1 MESVDVTLKVG
12 LPIELRREA
21 AQLYLDA
28 FDRKLGPVLGRGQRA
43 VGYLAQT
50 LQLSKSIVALGP
62 EGQLLGLAGFHDD
75 RGGFVGG
82 GFGDLRQ
89 HYGLIG
95 AAWRGVL
102 LSLFERAPP
111 TDQLLMD
118 GVVVTE
124 QSRGLG
130 IGTELLNGV
139 GEVAKARE
147 LPAIRLDVV
156 DTNPRARALYERHG
170 FTAEVEQSVWP
181 LHRLFGFRKSTTMV
195 KMLEQGGDERP
206 RETFSEDAP
215 KDEAIGS
222 QSGCQP

>member
-1 MESVDVTLKVG
+1 MDVTLKVG
-12 LPIELRREA
+12 LPMELRRQA

-28 FDRKLGPVLGRGQRA
+28 FDQKLGPVLGRDERA
-43 VGYLAQT
+43 VSYLAQT

-82 GFGDLRQ
+82 GFGDLKQ

-95 AAWRGVL
+95 AVWRGVL

-118 GVVVTE
+118 GVVVSA

-139 GEVAKARE
+139 GEVAKARA
-147 LPAIRLDVV
+147 LTAIRLDVV
-156 DTNPRARALYERHG
+156 DTNPRAQELYERQG
-170 FTAEVEQSVWP
+170 FVAAGQQSVWP
-181 LHRLFGFRKSTTMV
+181 LHWLFGFRKSTTMV
-195 KMLEQGGDERP
+195 KVLDQGDDARQ
-206 RETFSEDAP
+206 REVFAEDTSAGN
-215 KDEAIGS
+215 AVGS
-222 QSGCQP
+222 

>member
-1 MESVDVTLKVG
+1 MDVTLKVG
-12 LPIELRREA
+12 LPMELRRDA

-28 FDRKLGPVLGRGQRA
+28 FDQKLGPVLGRDERA
-43 VGYLAQT
+43 VSYLAQT

-82 GFGDLRQ
+82 GFGDLKQ

-95 AAWRGVL
+95 AGWRGVL

-118 GVVVTE
+118 GVVVSA

-139 GEVAKARE
+139 GEVAKARA
-147 LPAIRLDVV
+147 LTAIRLDVV
-156 DTNPRARALYERHG
+156 DTNPRAQELYERQG
-170 FTAEVEQSVWP
+170 FVAAGQQSVWP
-181 LHRLFGFRKSTTMV
+181 LHWLFGFRKSTTMV
-195 KMLEQGGDERP
+195 KVLDQGDDARQ
-206 RETFSEDAP
+206 REVFAEDTSAGN
-215 KDEAIGS
+215 AVGS
-222 QSGCQP
+222 

>member
-1 MESVDVTLKVG
+1 M
-12 LPIELRREA
+12 ELRREA

-28 FDRKLGPVLGRGQRA
+28 FDRKLGPILGRDKRA

-50 LQLSKSIVALGP
+50 LQLSKSIAALSP

-89 HYGLIG
+89 HYGLFG
-95 AAWRGVL
+95 AAWRGLL

-118 GVVVTE
+118 GVVVSA

-139 GEVAKARE
+139 GEVARARE
-147 LPAIRLDVV
+147 LSAIRLDVV
-156 DTNPRARALYERHG
+156 DTNPRAQELYERNG
-170 FTAEVEQSVWP
+170 FVAAGQQSVWP
-181 LHRLFGFRKSTTMV
+181 LHRLFGFHKSTTMV
-195 KMLEQGGDERP
+195 KVLDQGDTEP
-206 RETFSEDAP
+206 REAVSEDAS
-215 KDEAIGS
+215 KDVAIGP
-222 QSGCQP
+222 QTGCQP

>member
-1 MESVDVTLKVG
+1 M
-12 LPIELRREA
+12 ELRRQA

-28 FDRKLGPVLGRGQRA
+28 FDRKLGPVLGRDQRA

-50 LQLSKSIVALGP
+50 LQLSKCIVALDP

-95 AAWRGVL
+95 ASWRGVL

-118 GVVVTE
+118 GVVVTA

-139 GEVAKARE
+139 GEVARTRE
-147 LPAIRLDVV
+147 LTAIRLDVV
-156 DTNPRARALYERHG
+156 DTNPRAQELYQRNG
-170 FTAEVEQSVWP
+170 FVATGQQSVWP
-181 LHRLFGFRKSTTMV
+181 LHWLFGFRKSTTMV
-195 KMLEQGGDERP
+195 KVLDQGGDP
-206 RETFSEDAP
+206 RLREAVLDDTSPDAV
-215 KDEAIGS
+215 IRS
-222 QSGCQP
+222 